1 MKKNAYIF
9 IVLAMSWLASTAG
22 RTVCAQETHSKEY
35 QIKAAFLY
43 NFVMFVDSRRL
54 QQASEEAQT
63 VDPNEPILIGILGQD
78 PFEEAF
84 EALKGKRLKN
94 RPVVVK
100 RFKGFSAWADDD
112 GQVPARHPQ
121 LDAITKC
128 HVLYICAS
136 ERRHHHAILEPIRTL
151 SILTVADTPG
161 FLEVGGM
168 INFLIEGKKVRFE
181 INTAAA
187 ERAKLQIRAKLLRLA
202 RRVVRKDAYDGGDKK
217 ERDAQDEKT

>member
-1 MKKNAYIF
+1 MKKNAYILV
-9 IVLAMSWLASTAG
+9 VLVVHWLASAIG
-22 RTVCAQETHSKEY
+22 PTVYAQETRSKEY

-43 NFVMFVDSRRL
+43 NFVMFVDSSRL
-54 QQASEEAQT
+54 QQAPQEAEA

-84 EALKGKRLKN
+84 EALKGKHLKN
-94 RPVVVK
+94 RPVAVK
-100 RFKGFSAWADDD
+100 RFQGFDAFADDD
-112 GQVPARHPQ
+112 GHVPTRHPQ
-121 LDAITKC
+121 MDAITKC
-128 HVLYICAS
+128 HVLFICAS
-136 ERRHHHAILEPIRTL
+136 EWRYRHAILGPIRKL

-168 INFLIEGKKVRFE
+168 INFVIEDKKVRFE

-202 RRVVRKDAYDGGDKK
+202 KRVVKQDAYDGGDDK
-217 ERDAQDEKT
+217 ERDGEDEKT